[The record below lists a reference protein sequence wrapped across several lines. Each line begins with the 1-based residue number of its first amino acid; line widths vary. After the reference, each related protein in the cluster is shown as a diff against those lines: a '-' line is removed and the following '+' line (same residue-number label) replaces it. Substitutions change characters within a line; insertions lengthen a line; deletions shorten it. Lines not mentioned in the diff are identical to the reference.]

1 MRRFLTMP
9 LTYVA
14 RPIASL
20 LGRMGL
26 EPLLHLRSPVF
37 PPQEADGGG
46 DSSWVGL
53 AVPEEDLER
62 AKGLLAELKHW
73 ATALGL
79 GSGLSAAQLLD
90 AMRRYQEESVQE
102 IVDLLKKRSERDDL
116 ANCLLFL
123 ALSEQADRED
133 DLLDDEL
140 EQLGQE
146 QARLKTIIQGVEER
160 VIQERMAPR
169 LRPLPELSS
178 PRQRMRAW
186 TMALTLAQGLTEG
199 TILLGLTIG
208 IKDLLEAT
216 GERRMK
222 GPVGRDLASFS
233 IPPDLTALDGLLAS
247 MGSELREMLHGIP
260 KEREP
265 SWEERLSDL
274 AARWNDQA
282 EGAPPVMRL
291 VVAGYD
297 HPVEE
302 LLTSFLPEEWAKEP
316 PALGSTALYLV

>member
-1 MRRFLTMP
+1 MRRFLIMP

-14 RPIASL
+14 RPTASL

-26 EPLLHLRSPVF
+26 EPLLHLRSPVL
-37 PPQEADGGG
+37 PPHGADQGDDFSAVEFVVQE
-46 DSSWVGL
+46 
-53 AVPEEDLER
+53 EELER
-62 AKGLLAELKHW
+62 VKGLLGELKHW

-123 ALSEQADRED
+123 ALSEQADSED
-133 DLLDDEL
+133 DLLDHEL

-186 TMALTLAQGLTEG
+186 TMALTLVQGLPEG
-199 TILLGLTIG
+199 TIPLGLTIG

-222 GPVGRDLASFS
+222 GPVGRDLTSFS
-233 IPPDLTALDGLLAS
+233 IPPDLAALDGLLDA
-247 MGSELREMLHGIP
+247 MGSELREMLHEIP

-265 SWEERLSDL
+265 SWEEQLSGL

-297 HPVEE
+297 RPVHE
-302 LLTSFLPEEWAKEP
+302 LLALFLPEEWTKEP
-316 PALGSTALYLV
+316 PPLGSTALYLV